1 GVGAAVVI
9 PGIGDGVIDMGAVA
23 RALPAALDEAAAEFG
38 ARREPANAASPVVP
52 EPARPPNGPSEM
64 VLVASSTGGPSALTR
79 LLCHLGPPKLPVI
92 VAQHMPA
99 DQTSAFARHLAAESG
114 LDVVER

>member
-1 GVGAAVVI
+1 
-9 PGIGDGVIDMGAVA
+9 
-23 RALPAALDEAAAEFG
+23 
-38 ARREPANAASPVVP
+38 
-52 EPARPPNGPSEM
+52 GPSEM

-114 LDVVER
+114 LDVVERGAGDMPSRPQVTVLHGGADYRLRRGHGGPLQLATMQVAGN